1 MGNDWSRFYER
12 IFSLQDYLGNI
23 SSHAPL
29 LEEII
34 KENPKKILEV
44 GTGTGSMSIF
54 LSYLGYDVIGID
66 DNEKVLERARKLN
79 EKMKGRAKF
88 FLCDAFKLSEVFG
101 EDEFDVVFSQGF
113 FEHFN
118 DSEINILLKEQLK
131 VGKIVIFSVPSNF
144 YPRKDFGDERLLSSN
159 EWKEILKDF
168 NVDFIIYYGA
178 HFLGF
183 RYLLKTLLR
192 YPKPPLLKP
201 CHLLIRISKYQKDK

>member
-1 MGNDWSRFYER
+1 MRGYIMGNDWSRFYER

-168 NVDFIIYYGA
+168 NVDFI
-178 HFLGF
+178 
-183 RYLLKTLLR
+183 
-192 YPKPPLLKP
+192 
-201 CHLLIRISKYQKDK
+201 